1 MAGNS
6 SEPGRTVVSK
16 TATILLALTMGGG
29 HTLSSLSCQTRLPIS
44 TVHRHIRDLA
54 RTPLVERNA
63 DGEYRPGPALHNL
76 AHCATSPTLHSH
88 GPLAVDDLA
97 AALNRTVRLGVL
109 HRLQLSYVEKKPGL
123 QAGTSFPNSARLP
136 LHATASGKAL
146 LAFMPTTFLRVVAA
160 AGFPRYTPHTVTSID
175 ELRHLLVQVRR
186 HGFATSHL
194 ELHPSA
200 CAVAVPLFNH
210 NGYPVCAMEVQV
222 PDLTESTLAQ
232 VTPALVITARRLSRE
247 LSPPQEPGTPAAAGG
262 P

>member
-54 RTPLVERNA
+54 GTPLVERNA

-76 AHCATSPTLHSH
+76 AHCATSATLYSH

-97 AALNRTVRLGVL
+97 TALNRTVRLGVL
-109 HRLQLSYVEKKPGL
+109 DRLQLSYVEKKPGL
-123 QAGTSFPNSARLP
+123 QAGTSFPNSAILP
-136 LHATASGKAL
+136 LHAPALGKAL
-146 LAFMPTTFLRVVAA
+146 LAFMPIPFLRLVAA

-200 CAVAVPLFNH
+200 SAVAVPLFDH

-222 PDLTESTLAQ
+222 PDVTERTLAQ
-232 VTPALVITARRLSRE
+232 VTPALVTTARRLSRE
-247 LSPPQEPGTPAAAGG
+247 LSPPQEHGASAAAGG

>member
-6 SEPGRTVVSK
+6 SEPGRTVVGK
-16 TATILLALTMGGG
+16 TATILLALTLGGG
-29 HTLSSLSCQTRLPIS
+29 HTLSSLSCQTRLPVS

-54 RTPLVERNA
+54 KTPLVERNA
-63 DGEYRPGPALHNL
+63 DGEYRLGPALHNL
-76 AHCATSPTLHSH
+76 THC
-88 GPLAVDDLA
+88 
-97 AALNRTVRLGVL
+97 
-109 HRLQLSYVEKKPGL
+109 
-123 QAGTSFPNSARLP
+123 AGTSFPNSARLP

-146 LAFMPTTFLRVVAA
+146 LAFMPISFLRVVAA
-160 AGFPRYTPHTVTSID
+160 AGFPRYTPHTVASID

-247 LSPPQEPGTPAAAGG
+247 LSPQQEHATPAAVGG